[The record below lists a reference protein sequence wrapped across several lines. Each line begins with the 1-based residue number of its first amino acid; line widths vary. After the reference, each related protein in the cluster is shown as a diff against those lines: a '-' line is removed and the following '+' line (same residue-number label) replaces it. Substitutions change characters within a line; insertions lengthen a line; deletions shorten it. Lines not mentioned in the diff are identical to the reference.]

1 MIYASGEK
9 HVYLHLLNR
18 GEQFLKYIE
27 VNLKMEH
34 VPPCAINLSHGR
46 YFRQFWGT
54 ATFTS
59 ECLHTAR
66 CNRLYL

>member
-9 HVYLHLLNR
+9 HVYLNLLNR

-34 VPPCAINLSHGR
+34 VPPCAISLKFLKCMPITKVTNV
-46 YFRQFWGT
+46 
-54 ATFTS
+54 
-59 ECLHTAR
+59 
-66 CNRLYL
+66 LYMAVMFIIYSAAF